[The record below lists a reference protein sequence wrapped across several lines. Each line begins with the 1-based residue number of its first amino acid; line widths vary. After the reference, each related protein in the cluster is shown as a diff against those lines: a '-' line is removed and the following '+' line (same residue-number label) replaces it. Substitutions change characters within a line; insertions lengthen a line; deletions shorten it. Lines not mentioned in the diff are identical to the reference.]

1 MFKAV
6 IAGIVFVLMGI
17 VPAGAVDGWPTTG
30 WVINE
35 NVEEPRVYQRN
46 IRLGDDM
53 AIMTVADAPK
63 LRFIPICEAL
73 SIDPGTIECIPQ
85 SAVDAQALLIATRNA
100 GLKLRQCT
108 KVIVDPTKPKTS
120 TNIGFRCNGI
130 LTGSGLIPDPQE

>member
-6 IAGIVFVLMGI
+6 LAGIVFVLMGI
-17 VPAGAVDGWPTTG
+17 VPAGADDGWPKTG
-30 WVINE
+30 WVITPNYP
-35 NVEEPRVYQRN
+35 EPTVYQSVH
-46 IRLGDDM
+46 LDFGVS
-53 AIMTVADAPK
+53 TVADAPK